1 MTRNVTAKDG
11 AAAIAMLDRE
21 RKSATAMDITLRR
34 CAGSSRF
41 GIEAHEA
48 PVSDFPKQPSR
59 KDGLGVMC
67 SEHWKTYVKGL
78 REARLAAAGTKPQ
91 AARPKAA
98 AKPRAKKATAK
109 PSAKADEIA
118 KAERLIAEVD
128 AMPGGEHVKRVGD
141 DDVQAAME
149 TAASARGAMTAD

>member
-11 AAAIAMLDRE
+11 AAAIAMLERE
-21 RKSATAMDITLRR
+21 RKSATATKTTLRH
-34 CAGSSRF
+34 CSGSQRF
-41 GIEAHEA
+41 GIEPHEA
-48 PVSDFPKQPSR
+48 PVSEFPRQPSR

-67 SEHWKTYVKGL
+67 SEHWKMYVKGL

-91 AARPKAA
+91 AAKPEAT
-98 AKPRAKKATAK
+98 AKPRARKATAK

-118 KAERLIAEVD
+118 KAEKLIAEVD
-128 AMPGGEHVKRVGD
+128 TLPGAEHVKRVGD

-149 TAASARGAMTAD
+149 TAASARGAMTAE